1 MAVTVAVEADDNHI
15 QEEEEEGEVDLGTA
29 WGNNCSSDILHNTV
43 VVVVVV
49 VVVVIAGETD
59 LSSS

>member
-15 QEEEEEGEVDLGTA
+15 QEEEEGEVDLGTA

-49 VVVVIAGETD
+49 IAGETD